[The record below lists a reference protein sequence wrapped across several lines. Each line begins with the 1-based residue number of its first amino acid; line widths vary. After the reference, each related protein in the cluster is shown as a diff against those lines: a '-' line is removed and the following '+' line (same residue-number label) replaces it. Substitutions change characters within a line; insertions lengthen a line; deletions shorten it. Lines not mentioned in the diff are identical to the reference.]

1 MEHRLMRGRK
11 RATWLVGGD
20 DPEAFKWAMIAAVI
34 AMMITAGVAR
44 FGPERP
50 VTGADHQ
57 RIQQTLR
64 GSTHN

>member
-1 MEHRLMRGRK
+1 MRAQN
-11 RATWLVGGD
+11 RATRLAGP
-20 DPEAFKWAMIAAVI
+20 DPEAFKWAVIAAAVAVVI
-34 AMMITAGVAR
+34 TVGVVQ

-64 GSTHN
+64 GSAQN